1 MKTLLILSTVLLSA
15 CSAGW
20 ESAHKNG
27 KAEYVWV
34 GCHVVTE
41 SPKDGAYAIGP
52 FVDLEKGSY
61 FYFKQV
67 GHDGEIADVVTGKPC

>member
-41 SPKDGAYAIGP
+41 NPKDGAYAIGP
-52 FVDLEKGSY
+52 FIDLKKGTY